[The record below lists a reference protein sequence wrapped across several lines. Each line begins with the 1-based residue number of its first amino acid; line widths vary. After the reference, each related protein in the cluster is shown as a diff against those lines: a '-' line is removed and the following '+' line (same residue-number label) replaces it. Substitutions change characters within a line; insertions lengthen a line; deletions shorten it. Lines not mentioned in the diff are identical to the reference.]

1 MKLFRLCAS
10 CVLLALNAGC
20 MAPMILGGVAVPAY
34 VSSPAMETAQQQ
46 YDASGRDDLKL
57 QAEAGDR
64 IAQFDLA
71 ESFCCQGGGPLDRI
85 SVYDNEL
92 ATEWYCKAAH
102 QDYEPAQLRL
112 ARIYS
117 GYPLSGL
124 RLTQRLSALLGKTR
138 RDMPTAL
145 MWAEL
150 AARHGDDDARV
161 SRDWLSSY
169 LTPEQRSQATALLGH
184 WQDVPCRWSQV
195 FAATGKEQTGTQP
208 RS

>member
-10 CVLLALNAGC
+10 LILFTSCTAC
-20 MAPMILGGVAVPAY
+20 MAPLILGGVAVPSY
-34 VSSPAMETAQQQ
+34 VSSSAMETAQQQ
-46 YDASGRDDLKL
+46 YDASGRKHLKL
-57 QAEAGDR
+57 KAEAGDR
-64 IAQFDLA
+64 IAQFELG

-92 ATEWYCKAAH
+92 ATEWYCKSAL
-102 QDYEPAQLRL
+102 QDYEPAQLQL

-117 GYPLSGL
+117 GHPIQGL

-138 RDMPTAL
+138 RDMPIAM

-161 SRDWLSSY
+161 SHDNLKAG
-169 LTPEQRSQATALLGH
+169 LTPEQQARSEALLVH
-184 WQDVPCRWSQV
+184 WQDTPCRWSEV
-195 FAATGKEQTGTQP
+195 FAGGKLSAQAP
-208 RS
+208 SP

>member
-1 MKLFRLCAS
+1 M
-10 CVLLALNAGC
+10 VLILNAGC

-46 YDASGRDDLKL
+46 YDASGRDNVKLK
-57 QAEAGDR
+57 AEAGDR

-71 ESFCCQGGGPLDRI
+71 ESYCCQGGGPLDQI

-92 ATEWYCKAAH
+92 ATEWYCKAAL

-117 GYPLSGL
+117 GHPLSGL
-124 RLTQRLSALLGKTR
+124 RLTQRFSALLGKTR
-138 RDMPTAL
+138 RDMATAL

-161 SRDWLSSY
+161 SRDWLNAG
-169 LTPEQRSQATALLGH
+169 LTPAQRSQAKVLLEH
-184 WQDVPCRWSQV
+184 WQDAPCRWSQV
-195 FAATGKEQTGTQP
+195 FAAAKTQQAATEP
-208 RS
+208 QP